1 MNSGKKI
8 IARDI
13 PEEEEQVDLTEGQVK
28 MLVITH
34 ILKVQN
40 TIKIANIAKVEEVL
54 KGKVRKRVMI
64 MIKDVMINTAVEIVS
79 KVKTTA
85 TETLNSTNHSSREE
99 DLGLDPKTE
108 MKGKKDKM
116 VKGTRK
122 SKKKDTTI
130 KKRLINHLKKKEV
143 VITTKEIVVG
153 DVIHAMMSKSLEI
166 ESIVIILKKGSGRIE
181 IDNQIP
187 KIHKVKAAD
196 KIKKKSLQIQN
207 NSIKSGHLNN

>member
-54 KGKVRKRVMI
+54 EGKVRKRVMI

-122 SKKKDTTI
+122 SKRKDTTI

-153 DVIHAMMSKSLEI
+153 DVIHAMMSKSLEK
-166 ESIVIILKKGSGRIE
+166 ESIVIILKKRTAKIE

-187 KIHKVKAAD
+187 KAHKTKAAD

>member
-122 SKKKDTTI
+122 SKKNGAMR
-130 KKRLINHLKKKEV
+130 KKRLINHLKKKKA
-143 VITTKEIVVG
+143 VIITKEIVVG

-166 ESIVIILKKGSGRIE
+166 ESIVIILKKESGRIE

-196 KIKKKSLQIQN
+196 KIKIKSLQIQN

>member
-13 PEEEEQVDLTEGQVK
+13 PEEEEQVDSIEGQVK

-40 TIKIANIAKVEEVL
+40 TIKIVNIAKVEEVL

-99 DLGLDPKTE
+99 DLGHDLKIE

-130 KKRLINHLKKKEV
+130 KKRLKNHLKKKEV
-143 VITTKEIVVG
+143 AITTKEIVVG
-153 DVIHAMMSKSLEI
+153 DVIHAMMSKSLEK
-166 ESIVIILKKGSGRIE
+166 ESIVIILKKGTARIE

>member
-1 MNSGKKI
+1 M
-8 IARDI
+8 
-13 PEEEEQVDLTEGQVK
+13 DLTEGKAK

-122 SKKKDTTI
+122 RKRKDTTI
-130 KKRLINHLKKKEV
+130 KKR
-143 VITTKEIVVG
+143 
-153 DVIHAMMSKSLEI
+153 
-166 ESIVIILKKGSGRIE
+166 
-181 IDNQIP
+181 
-187 KIHKVKAAD
+187 
-196 KIKKKSLQIQN
+196 
-207 NSIKSGHLNN
+207 

>member
-1 MNSGKKI
+1 M
-8 IARDI
+8 
-13 PEEEEQVDLTEGQVK
+13 DLTGGKAK

-54 KGKVRKRVMI
+54 EGKVRKRVMI
-64 MIKDVMINTAVEIVS
+64 MIKDVMTNIAVEIVS

-85 TETLNSTNHSSREE
+85 AETLNLTNHSNREE
-99 DLGLDPKTE
+99 DLGLDLKTE
-108 MKGKKDKM
+108 MKRKKDKM

-122 SKKKDTTI
+122 SKMKDATI
-130 KKRLINHLKKKEV
+130 KKRLKNHLKKKEV
-143 VITTKEIVVG
+143 VITMKEIVVG
-153 DVIHAMMSKSLEI
+153 DVIHAMMSKSLEK
-166 ESIVIILKKGSGRIE
+166 ESIVIILKKGTARIE

-187 KIHKVKAAD
+187 KIHKAKAAD